1 VPSAATSFTITD
13 EMIADARDYA
23 LRNNAEGAIFYLT
36 RMTILD
42 IDTPPVRDR
51 FGQKRDISD
60 VRVLTRSV
68 ELGRFWFNL

>member
-1 VPSAATSFTITD
+1 
-13 EMIADARDYA
+13 
-23 LRNNAEGAIFYLT
+23 
-36 RMTILD
+36 MTILD